1 MRPDTLDEPADQFH
15 PVSGLNPVALEKFRG
30 GGQLFGAAEA
40 SNRPLFRWGET
51 AVESVRTFPERRLA
65 TRIAGI
71 VTVVV
76 MVLACACALATPQA
90 QTTMTVTGTLARA
103 MAIGGESTGWSIQ
116 VDPEIAVDGKPVH
129 SIEISYKDAQKL
141 DERQARES
149 DGRAH
154 A

>member
-1 MRPDTLDEPADQFH
+1 
-15 PVSGLNPVALEKFRG
+15 
-30 GGQLFGAAEA
+30 
-40 SNRPLFRWGET
+40 
-51 AVESVRTFPERRLA
+51 
-65 TRIAGI
+65 
-71 VTVVV
+71 

-141 DERQARES
+141 ERLKDKRVKATGELTHKHGVETGDRPVLEVSSIKES
-149 DGRAH
+149 KAK
-154 A
+154 